1 MLKRI
6 SLLSLLVFTL
16 NVSAYDEALAAKMD
30 KTFSNVTQAKIIK
43 SKGKGVIENK
53 ELFKMLREKKKF
65 TFLDVRTEG
74 EMAVLGLKTKNTLE
88 IPLEHLFEKKN
99 LDRLPKDELIVLVCH
114 SGSREKKAIMS
125 LKMLGFKNVRLM
137 KGGLVGLAQGNTAK
151 NAPLK

>member
-6 SLLSLLVFTL
+6 FLVSFLLLAI
-16 NVSAYDEALAAKMD
+16 NASAYDESLAAKMD

-65 TFLDVRTEG
+65 VFLDVRTEG